1 MFLVLNSKKNLNFER
16 LSSPRSI
23 PASFLLLLKKLLNMK
38 RILPLV
44 LFGFL
49 LSAMG
54 TGLQAQN
61 KIGYISLQELI
72 PAMPEFKKAEA
83 DLADYGKALNEQL
96 NEYRRTF
103 DREDSIF
110 KADSAKMSA
119 ATREVKRKNLNELA
133 MKVYT
138 FQNEAQQMLQ
148 KKESELIVP
157 IQQKAVQTTQAVAK
171 ENGYSYILSKDQLIH
186 FPTTDDVLP
195 LVAKKLGLK
204 LEAPA
209 AAAAPP
215 KPTGK

>member
-1 MFLVLNSKKNLNFER
+1 
-16 LSSPRSI
+16 
-23 PASFLLLLKKLLNMK
+23 MK
-38 RILPLV
+38 RLLPVV
-44 LFGFL
+44 LFTVMLCAIG
-49 LSAMG
+49 SG
-54 TGLQAQN
+54 SKAQN

-72 PAMPEFKKAEA
+72 VAMPEFKKAEA

-96 NEYRRTF
+96 AEYRKNF
-103 DREDSIF
+103 DREDSLF
-110 KADSAKMSA
+110 KADSAKMTP

-138 FQNEAQQMLQ
+138 FQQEAQQLLQ
-148 KKESELIVP
+148 KKENDLITP
-157 IQQKAVQTTQAVAK
+157 IQQKAVQTTQSVAK
-171 ENGYSYILSKDQLIH
+171 ENGYAYILSKEQLIH
-186 FPTTDDVLP
+186 FPSTDDVLP

>member
-1 MFLVLNSKKNLNFER
+1 
-16 LSSPRSI
+16 
-23 PASFLLLLKKLLNMK
+23 MK
-38 RILPLV
+38 RILPFVAVCLMIFV
-44 LFGFL
+44 FG
-49 LSAMG
+49 SDV
-54 TGLQAQN
+54 QAQN

-72 PAMPEFKKAEA
+72 PAMPEYKQAET

-96 NEYRRTF
+96 NDYRKNF
-103 DREDSIF
+103 DTKDSIY
-110 KADSAKMSA
+110 KADSAKWTPAM
-119 ATREVKRKNLNELA
+119 REVRKKELNELA

-138 FQNEAQQMLQ
+138 FQQEAQQLLQ
-148 KKESELIVP
+148 KKENDLIVP

-186 FPTTDDVLP
+186 FPASDDVLP

-204 LEAPA
+204 LETPA

>member
-1 MFLVLNSKKNLNFER
+1 
-16 LSSPRSI
+16 
-23 PASFLLLLKKLLNMK
+23 MK

-44 LFGFL
+44 LFCLL
-49 LSAMG
+49 LSAID

-110 KADSAKMSA
+110 KTDSAKMSP

-133 MKVYT
+133 MKVYN

-148 KKESELIVP
+148 KKENELIVP

-186 FPTTDDVLP
+186 FPATDDMLP

>member
-1 MFLVLNSKKNLNFER
+1 
-16 LSSPRSI
+16 
-23 PASFLLLLKKLLNMK
+23 MK
-38 RILPLV
+38 RILPFV
-44 LFGFL
+44 AVFL
-49 LSAMG
+49 MISAIG
-54 TGLQAQN
+54 SDVQAQN

-72 PAMPEFKKAEA
+72 PAMPEYKKAET

-96 NEYRRTF
+96 NDYRKNF
-103 DREDSIF
+103 DTKDSIY
-110 KADSAKMSA
+110 KADSAKWNSSM
-119 ATREVKRKNLNELA
+119 REVKKKELNELA

-138 FQNEAQQMLQ
+138 FQQEAQQLLQ
-148 KKESELIVP
+148 KKENDLIVP

-186 FPTTDDVLP
+186 FPVSDDVLP

-204 LEAPA
+204 LDAPA